1 MPDSPKKARIF
12 LNRHFWARKSS
23 LLNIFKKD
31 FSHIKLL
38 FLNYLYKMNKSSLID
53 DYFRNDHNIRFL
65 INFLILAIYYFI
77 SPFYIADSE
86 FEEKKKKFI

>member
-1 MPDSPKKARIF
+1 
-12 LNRHFWARKSS
+12 
-23 LLNIFKKD
+23 
-31 FSHIKLL
+31 
-38 FLNYLYKMNKSSLID
+38 MNKSSLID

-77 SPFYIADSE
+77 SPFYITDSE